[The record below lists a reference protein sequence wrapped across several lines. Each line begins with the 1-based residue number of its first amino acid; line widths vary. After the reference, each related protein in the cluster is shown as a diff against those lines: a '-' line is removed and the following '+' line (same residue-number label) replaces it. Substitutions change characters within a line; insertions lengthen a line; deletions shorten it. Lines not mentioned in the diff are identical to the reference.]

1 MLHDGIRELA
11 EPTGHVGCF
20 GPKSQSFS
28 VASGST
34 VARPSGSGYFQ
45 IPKGWL
51 VNLSH
56 TLFCPERAHVLD
68 THTHI
73 HTHTHTQAHR
83 TSKECFLGAIL
94 I

>member
-1 MLHDGIRELA
+1 MGVIPEAQHRPSSLGGQCFGVLHDGIRELA

-34 VARPSGSGYFQ
+34 VARPPGSGYFQ

-56 TLFCPERAHVLD
+56 TLLPRESTC
-68 THTHI
+68 T
-73 HTHTHTQAHR
+73 
-83 TSKECFLGAIL
+83 
-94 I
+94 